1 MYQQAAAVDM
11 AQKVVTETGT
21 LTRALDDARDVRH
34 DKAHALVDIYDAEVG
49 IERREVVIRDLRV
62 RLGHHAQQ
70 RALAHVGKAHQP
82 HVREQLQLEHDVV
95 ALAGQTRLG
104 KARHLTRRRREVLVA
119 PAAAPAAAE
128 HIRLGIG
135 HVLDDL
141 VCLRVADE
149 RPARDADHQ
158 ILSGLAGLA
167 AALAI
172 HAVFG
177 DIFALVAEVHQR
189 GHVVVDENNDAAAVA
204 AVAAVRAARRHIFF
218 SVKGHRAVAA
228 VSGAD
233 GDASLVDKAVCH
245 LITSNLSELFYI
257 ISILPENGGRVKS
270 QDVFKQPVVR
280 PAGALVEHADGA
292 AVDEAHAR
300 G

>member
-11 AQKVVTETGT
+11 AQEVVAETGT

-34 DKAHALVDIYDAEVG
+34 DEAHALVDIYDAEVG

-70 RALAHVGKAHQP
+70 RALAHVGKAHQS

-177 DIFALVAEVHQR
+177 
-189 GHVVVDENNDAAAVA
+189 
-204 AVAAVRAARRHIFF
+204 
-218 SVKGHRAVAA
+218 
-228 VSGAD
+228 AD
-233 GDASLVDKAVCH
+233 GDASLVNKAVCH
-245 LITSNLSELFYI
+245 LITSNLSESFYI

-270 QDVFKQPVVR
+270 QDVFKQPAVR
-280 PAGALVEHADGA
+280 PAGVLVERADGA
-292 AVDEAHAR
+292 AVNEAHAR